1 MDGTERDNKGQAG
14 PSGASRRL
22 RSWKEIAAYFGTDER
37 TVKRW
42 EARGLPVQRVPGGSR
57 TPVYADTH
65 ALDSWMSRKSEP
77 ASSAA
82 AIEPPPA
89 AAAEPAAMAAPPRR
103 SLMLA
108 GVVVAVAIGAGAF
121 ALSRA
126 DVAEAPQA
134 KHQPSQRAVDLFTA
148 GVVQAE
154 RATPDSMRRAIQFFG
169 QAIAEDPAYADAY
182 AGLASAY
189 IQLRVVA
196 AVTEA
201 EAYPRAKA
209 AAQRALELDPNSS
222 QAHGS
227 MGYIAFYSDW
237 DFERGLHHFGE
248 AARLDPRSSR
258 GRYLYGMAL
267 LHSGDLAGAL
277 RELDASQRLDPR
289 SRGILAERGLVL
301 YLMGRRNEGLGLIR
315 QVVANDPDYMLAHQY
330 LSLILFEQGRWR
342 EGLDEGEI
350 VARLRQDQGRL
361 SLAGPARRA
370 LAQGGGEAML
380 RVVLEGQ
387 KRRHAAGQEP
397 AYVVAEFHALLGERD
412 AALRYLRQSIAA
424 REPLALLMR
433 IDPLLH
439 RLRRDPEFQQLA
451 AQVGA
456 GRLAVR
462 QASAQ
467 RP

>member
-1 MDGTERDNKGQAG
+1 MRGSRMDGSTKDNKGLGGAAA
-14 PSGASRRL
+14 GASRRL

-65 ALDSWMSRKSEP
+65 ALDEWMQGKS
-77 ASSAA
+77 
-82 AIEPPPA
+82 
-89 AAAEPAAMAAPPRR
+89 AAAEPAEPAPAAAPSPPPRKR
-103 SLMLA
+103 TRLFAVIGLA
-108 GVVVAVAIGAGAF
+108 AILAIGAGTYAYTSIN
-121 ALSRA
+121 AGRA
-126 DVAEAPQA
+126 PPAR
-134 KHQPSQRAVDLFTA
+134 HQPSQRAVDLFTA

-154 RATPDSMRRAIQFFG
+154 RATPDSVRRAIEYFG

-182 AGLASAY
+182 SALANAY

-201 EAYPRAKA
+201 EAYPRARA
-209 AAQRALELDPNSS
+209 AAERALELDPNSS
-222 QAHGS
+222 SAHGA

-237 DFERGLHHFGE
+237 DFQRGLHHFSE
-248 AARLDPRSSR
+248 AARLDPRSAR

-267 LHSGDLAGAL
+267 LHSGDFTGAL

-289 SRGILAERGLVL
+289 SRGILAERGFVL
-301 YLMGRRNEGLGLIR
+301 HLMGRREEGIGLIR
-315 QVVANDPDYMLAHQY
+315 QVIANDPDYMLAHQY

-361 SLAGPARRA
+361 SLAAPARRA
-370 LAQGGGEAML
+370 LEQGGGEAML
-380 RVVLEGQ
+380 RAVLAGQ

-412 AALRYLRQSIAA
+412 EALRYLRQSIAA
-424 REPLALLMR
+424 REPLALMMR
-433 IDPLLH
+433 LDPLLH
-439 RLRRDPEFQQLA
+439 RLRGDPEFQQLA
-451 AQVGA
+451 QQVGA
-456 GRLAVR
+456 GR
-462 QASAQ
+462 
-467 RP
+467 

>member
-14 PSGASRRL
+14 AGGGPRRL

-42 EARGLPVQRVPGGSR
+42 EARGLPVQRVPGGTR
-57 TPVYADTH
+57 TPVYAETS
-65 ALDSWMSRKSEP
+65 ALDQWMKGKSEAAQPTP
-77 ASSAA
+77 A
-82 AIEPPPA
+82 E
-89 AAAEPAAMAAPPRR
+89 AEPGPRPR
-103 SLMLA
+103 TRLLA
-108 GVVVAVAIGAGAF
+108 GAGIAVALAIGAGTF
-121 ALSRA
+121 AYTRIDAGRVPQSR
-126 DVAEAPQA
+126 
-134 KHQPSQRAVDLFTA
+134 HQPSQRAVDLYTA

-154 RATPDSMRRAIQFFG
+154 RATPESVRRAIEFFG
-169 QAIAEDPAYADAY
+169 QAIAEDPAYAEAY
-182 AGLASAY
+182 AALANVY

-209 AAQRALELDPNSS
+209 AAERALELDPNSS
-222 QAHGS
+222 QAHGA
-227 MGYIAFYSDW
+227 MGYIVFYSDW
-237 DFERGLHHFGE
+237 DFERGLHHFSE
-248 AARLDPRSSR
+248 AARLDPRSAR

-267 LHSGDLAGAL
+267 LHSGDFAGAL

-289 SRGILAERGLVL
+289 SRGILAERGFVL
-301 YLMGRRNEGLGLIR
+301 YLMGRREEGMGLIR

-330 LSLILFEQGRWR
+330 LSLILFEQGEWR
-342 EGLDEGEI
+342 AGLDQSET
-350 VARLRQDQGRL
+350 VARLRQDHGRL

-380 RVVLEGQ
+380 RSVLEGQ

-412 AALRYLRQSIAA
+412 AALRYLRQSVAA
-424 REPLALLMR
+424 REPLALMMR

-439 RLRRDPEFQQLA
+439 RLRRDPEFQRLA

-456 GRLAVR
+456 G
-462 QASAQ
+462 S
-467 RP
+467 